1 MCFTSCD
8 GSHHSCALHILA
20 QSSSR
25 VLDIV
30 TRIVVVRVSYM
41 PHHMKPYQQTQL
53 ERLEAEEAAEA
64 EQEDFAGNRVTKDLG
79 PMFLRSY
86 ILKVFCASGSMG

>member
-1 MCFTSCD
+1 M
-8 GSHHSCALHILA
+8 
-20 QSSSR
+20 
-25 VLDIV
+25 LDIV

-53 ERLEAEEAAEA
+53 EALEAEEAAEA
-64 EQEDFAGNRVTKDLG
+64 EQEDFAGSRVTKDLG